1 MTDLDLSG
9 AGGGEESFIAVISPP
24 PSLHLL
30 LSAQAKNFRTAW
42 EELDGL
48 RTINFS
54 EDVGSHWD
62 SQVNHKVAA
71 EDLIKRL
78 ISSHTQLVARQ
89 YNAVVKIMT
98 MSLTQGTRCKNLAN
112 GRISLQAALKS
123 TSTAISATRNQAAPV
138 NALIGQISPE
148 IANKLER
155 IKASIDQLEQAIT
168 DVGPATGGRESA
180 SRKEVVATIAKAC
193 LTAFATGIL
202 VSHVAFAASRG
213 TDFESIPAII
223 LVGTEKSDAST
234 EKHIKTVQNAW
245 NSFGVVLRTAPDPVA
260 AAKMGTALFDKLS
273 DEDLSVLLQILRTSI
288 TFMERTAASLE
299 SAQKPL
305 DELRSSIAKTSDV
318 INDMHDRCLK
328 YEQNLE
334 TTKPMSFDI
343 QDAAVVAG
351 KWDKVNESCEQWL
364 DVFNDRGIAPYSF
377 TDM

>member
-1 MTDLDLSG
+1 MTDSDVSG
-9 AGGGEESFIAVISPP
+9 AGGAGGSLIAVISPP
-24 PSLHLL
+24 PSLHQLM
-30 LSAQAKNFRTAW
+30 SAQAKDFRTAW
-42 EELDGL
+42 EALDGL

-71 EDLIKRL
+71 KDVIKRL
-78 ISSHTQLVARQ
+78 ISSHTQLVARH
-89 YNAVVKIMT
+89 YNTVERIMT
-98 MSLTQGTRCKNLAN
+98 MSLIQGTRSNSLAK
-112 GRISLQAALKS
+112 GRISLQVVLKS
-123 TSTAISATRNQAAPV
+123 TSTAISAARNQAALV
-138 NALIGQISPE
+138 NALIVQISPE
-148 IANKLER
+148 ITNKLER
-155 IKASIDQLEQAIT
+155 IKASIDQLKQTIT

-180 SRKEVVATIAKAC
+180 SRKKVVGTIAKAC
-193 LTAFATGIL
+193 LTAFTTGIL
-202 VSHVAFAASRG
+202 VSYAAFAASGG
-213 TDFESIPAII
+213 TDFESIPAVI
-223 LVGTEKSDAST
+223 LVGTEKSNALT

-245 NSFGVVLRTAPDPVA
+245 NSFEVVLRTAPDPVA
-260 AAKMGTALFDKLS
+260 AAEIGTALFNKLS
-273 DEDLSVLLQILRTSI
+273 DEDLSVLLQILRISI

-351 KWDKVNESCEQWL
+351 KWDKVNESCQQWL
-364 DVFNDRGIAPYSF
+364 DVVHEQGISP
-377 TDM
+377 TEM

>member
-1 MTDLDLSG
+1 MTDSDVSG

-24 PSLHLL
+24 PSLHQLM
-30 LSAQAKNFRTAW
+30 SAQAKNFRMAW
-42 EELDGL
+42 EALDGL
-48 RTINFS
+48 RTIKFS

-62 SQVNHKVAA
+62 SQ
-71 EDLIKRL
+71 
-78 ISSHTQLVARQ
+78 LVARQ
-89 YNAVVKIMT
+89 YNAVEKVMA
-98 MSLTQGTRCKNLAN
+98 MSLTQGVRSKNLAN

-155 IKASIDQLEQAIT
+155 IKASIDQLKQAIT

-202 VSHVAFAASRG
+202 VSHAAFAASRG
-213 TDFESIPAII
+213 TDFESIPAVI
-223 LVGTEKSDAST
+223 LVGTEKCDAST

-245 NSFGVVLRTAPDPVA
+245 TSFGVVLRTAPDPVA

-273 DEDLSVLLQILRTSI
+273 DEDLSVLLQILRISV

-377 TDM
+377 TEM